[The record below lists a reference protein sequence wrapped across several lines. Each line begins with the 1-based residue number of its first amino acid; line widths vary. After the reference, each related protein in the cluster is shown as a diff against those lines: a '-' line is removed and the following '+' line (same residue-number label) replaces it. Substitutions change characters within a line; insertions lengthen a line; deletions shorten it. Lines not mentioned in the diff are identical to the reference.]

1 MSLQA
6 LIQLHILLCLTPV
19 WSGYLWVNP
28 TCHSLPERVLQI
40 ANAQECVRVASANGA
55 SQGVVLVFVRRG
67 RICGHSSLRPA
78 PVASKPLRPGW
89 RESSSLS
96 SSTAFL
102 TASSP
107 RAP

>member
-28 TCHSLPERVLQI
+28 AYHTLPERVLQI
-40 ANAQECVRVASANGA
+40 ASAQECVQVASANGS
-55 SQGVVLVFVRRG
+55 SQGVVLVFVRRA
-67 RICGHSSLRPA
+67 RSAAHPSLRSA
-78 PVASKPLRPGW
+78 AAASKPVLLDWPKPLSLP
-89 RESSSLS
+89 SSA
-96 SSTAFL
+96 AFL